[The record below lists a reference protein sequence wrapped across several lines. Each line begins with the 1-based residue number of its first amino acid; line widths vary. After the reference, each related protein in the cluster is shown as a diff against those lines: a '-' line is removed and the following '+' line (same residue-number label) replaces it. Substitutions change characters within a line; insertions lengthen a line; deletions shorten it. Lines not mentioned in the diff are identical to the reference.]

1 MNMKVV
7 LYSTIHFTDSDFPL
21 VKGLQ
26 NHNVKVLFFI
36 NNTDDNKT
44 GGFLDL
50 REDNIPLGISKADS
64 YKAFQLYRDYFDI
77 SNIYIVN
84 RERKSFSIRNVIIYL
99 SLIWKIIKFN
109 PNIVHTMC
117 ILGLVES
124 MLYIFKQKML
134 LTVHDPFMHSG
145 EYQKSSENKRR
156 FAFKMIKNFILLN
169 KSQKKDFIDYYKLQN
184 KSIFISQ
191 IGICDCLNYLAKDN
205 KESSTD
211 YILQFGHVSPYKGID
226 VLCEAME
233 LVHKKN
239 PKIKCI
245 IAGNG
250 PYYFDKSIYENKG
263 YITFINRYITTK
275 ELATLINNARFTIC
289 PYRDATQSG
298 VVFSS
303 FALGKPVIATNVG
316 SLGETVKDGITGV
329 LVETCDSKCI
339 AKAILDLYDSESTI
353 DSMSKNILNI
363 YHNGKNSRLNIAN
376 NTINIYNTIKNNI
389 RCK

>member
-1 MNMKVV
+1 MKVAY
-7 LYSTIHFTDSDFPL
+7 YSSVFLTDSDFPL

-26 NHNVKVLFFI
+26 NQGVKILYFI
-36 NNTDDNKT
+36 NITNDKKV
-44 GGFLDL
+44 GGFVDL
-50 REDNIPLGISKADS
+50 RNEKIPLGISRADMYEGFRL
-64 YKAFQLYRDYFDI
+64 YKDYFDI

-99 SLIWKIIKFN
+99 NLIWKIIKFN
-109 PNIVHTMC
+109 PDIVHTMC

-124 MLYIFKQKML
+124 MLYIFKRKML

-156 FAFKMIKNFILLN
+156 FAFKMINNFILLN
-169 KSQKKDFIDYYKLQN
+169 KSQKNEFIDYYKLQG
-184 KSIFISQ
+184 KKIFISQ
-191 IGICDCLNYLAKDN
+191 LGICDCLNYLAKDN

-211 YILQFGHVSPYKGID
+211 YILQFGHISPYKGID

-250 PYYFDKSIYENKG
+250 PYYFDKSIYENRG

-298 VVFSS
+298 VVYSS

-329 LVETCDSKCI
+329 LVETCDSNRI
-339 AKAILDLYDSESTI
+339 ANAILGLYDSESTI
-353 DSMSKNILNI
+353 DNMSKNILNI
-363 YHNGKNSRLNIAN
+363 YHKGKNSRLDIAN

>member
-1 MNMKVV
+1 MKVAY
-7 LYSTIHFTDSDFPL
+7 YSSVYLTDSDFPL

-26 NHNVKVLFFI
+26 KQGVKVLYFI
-36 NNTDDNKT
+36 NKTNDNKT

-50 REDNIPLGISKADS
+50 REDNIPIGISKADS
-64 YKAFQLYRDYFDI
+64 YRAFQLYNDYFDI

-84 RERKSFSIRNVIIYL
+84 RERKPFSIRNAIIYL

-109 PNIVHTMC
+109 PDIVHTMC
-117 ILGLVES
+117 IWGFVES
-124 MLYIFKQKML
+124 MLYIFKRKMI

-156 FAFKMIKNFILLN
+156 FAFKMINNFILLN
-169 KSQKKDFIDYYKLQN
+169 KSQKNEFIDYYKMHR

-191 IGICDCLNYLAKDN
+191 IGICDCLSYLSKGN
-205 KESSTD
+205 NESPND
-211 YILQFGHVSPYKGID
+211 YILQFGHISPYKGID

-233 LVHKKN
+233 IVNKKN

-250 PYYFDKSIYENKG
+250 SYYFDKSIYENRG
-263 YITFINRYITTK
+263 YITFINRYIPTK
-275 ELATLINNARFTIC
+275 ELATLINNSRFTIC

-298 VVFSS
+298 VVYSS

-316 SLGETVKDGITGV
+316 SLGETVKDGITGI
-329 LVETCDSKCI
+329 LVETCDSNRI
-339 AKAILDLYDSESTI
+339 AQAILDLYDSESTI
-353 DSMSKNILNI
+353 DCMSKNILHM
-363 YHNGKNSRLNIAN
+363 YHNGINSRLNIAN
-376 NTINIYNTIKNNI
+376 NTINIYNTIINNT
-389 RCK
+389 RNK